1 MRAIGPIGRLHIHRP
16 ASQPIL
22 PTLPCLIL
30 DSPLNLNFPTENQPT
45 SRVRVLSDTKRHLN
59 RAIFHAFMA
68 NWLGFIIIPIPLPH
82 LERAKTK
89 SKNTNRL
96 LSGRVHPEVG
106 VRIPSL
112 SSYFSPFLLPIGA
125 PFPNITLPKRKRIIS
140 YLFNGFTIEQ
150 RIHQSFFLS
159 MHMKR
164 IEPTY
169 LLN

>member
-1 MRAIGPIGRLHIHRP
+1 MHSWRIG
-16 ASQPIL
+16 
-22 PTLPCLIL
+22 
-30 DSPLNLNFPTENQPT
+30 
-45 SRVRVLSDTKRHLN
+45 
-59 RAIFHAFMA
+59 
-68 NWLGFIIIPIPLPH
+68 LGL
-82 LERAKTK
+82 LLYLYLYLTWSEQKQRAKRPTVFY
-89 SKNTNRL
+89 SDL
-96 LSGRVHPEVG
+96 RVHPEVG

-112 SSYFSPFLLPIGA
+112 SSSFSPFPLPIGA